1 MNKLT
6 KLKTSN
12 LFVLLLCIVLLTLC
26 LCSCG
31 NNSKDDSIIGKWSV
45 TAYELNGETFSKEKA
60 GEYMG
65 EVFASTERP
74 ILLFQKSGLVRM
86 YTESGSMDETVNYT
100 ITDNIIELYKEDEHG
115 LYLEIDN
122 DTIRLKTDTA
132 SIVMIYTKE

>member
-74 ILLFQKSGLVRM
+74 ILLFQESGLVRM
-86 YTESGSMDETVNYT
+86 YTESGSMDETANYT

-122 DTIRLKTDTA
+122 DKIRLKTDTDN
-132 SIVMIYTKE
+132 IVMIYTKE